1 MHTEHLNN
9 VRAGWVF
16 FGWFVALSVASS
28 IALVLAAAGVLTAA
42 PLMEALSIAL
52 AVAVGWA
59 AGGFLVGY
67 QVAAAPIL
75 HGVLMAVTSFVAWFA
90 LSLAVGGLTGD
101 QSAWALIGTR
111 SAALALLVQLAA
123 GVLGC
128 WGGYRAAPVRKK

>member
-9 VRAGWVF
+9 VRPGWLF
-16 FGWFVALSVASS
+16 FGWFVALSVTSS
-28 IALVLAAAGVLTAA
+28 IALVLAAVGVLAASATA
-42 PLMEALSIAL
+42 EAVVVAG

-59 AGGFLVGY
+59 AGSFLVGY

-75 HGVLMAVTSFVAWFA
+75 HGVGMAVLSFVAWF
-90 LSLAVGGLTGD
+90 LLNLTVGGLTGD
-101 QSAWALIGTR
+101 TGAWTLIGTR

-123 GVLGC
+123 GVAGC